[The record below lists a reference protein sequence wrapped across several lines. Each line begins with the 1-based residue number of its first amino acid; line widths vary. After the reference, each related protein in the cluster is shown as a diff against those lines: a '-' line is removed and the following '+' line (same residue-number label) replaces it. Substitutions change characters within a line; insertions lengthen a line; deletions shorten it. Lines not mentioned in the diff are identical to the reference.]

1 MHKMKVVMVVLVI
14 VVMGLDFK
22 QFARQLDNQITA
34 V

>member
-1 MHKMKVVMVVLVI
+1 MKVVMVVLVI